1 MALQLDIFSDLHL
14 DLMSSEDINRFF
26 ENLTMHSRADICLI
40 PGDIAE
46 ARDHRYGNWLE
57 RISYEYRSI
66 YVVKGNHEPWGS
78 SIPETNK
85 RLKQLTDK
93 HYINLVEPGKVFQL
107 GEYKVMGGT
116 LWFNDTNPYNRW
128 IDYYRIK
135 EGLTDIPTEY
145 QAFCEKVLPAI
156 DDKTIVLSHHFPTSE
171 SIDPMYRGDPN
182 NIYFC
187 AYIQDKI
194 IKAPRVWLHGHTHV
208 PFDYISELGFRTY
221 CNPMGYNGEGM
232 NKDFWNRLTIE
243 I

>member
-1 MALQLDIFSDLHL
+1 MLIDILSDLHL
-14 DLMSSEDINRFF
+14 DIQRTPEEVNQFFGDLVRYSGSNTLFLAGDLAECHDYRYDKWLQRLSCHYKDIY
-26 ENLTMHSRADICLI
+26 LTA
-40 PGDIAE
+40 
-46 ARDHRYGNWLE
+46 
-57 RISYEYRSI
+57 
-66 YVVKGNHEPWGS
+66 GNHSFWNS

-93 HYINLVEPGKVFQL
+93 YYINLVEPGKVFQL

-116 LWFNDTNPYNRW
+116 LWFNDTNPYNGW

-135 EGLTDIPTEY
+135 DGLTDIPAEY
-145 QAFCEKVLPAI
+145 RAFCEKVLPII

-171 SIDPMYRGDPN
+171 SIDPMYRGEPN

-208 PFDYISELGFRTY
+208 GFEYTSALGFKVY
-221 CNPMGYNGEGM
+221 CNPMGYNGEGA
-232 NKDFWNRLTIE
+232 NKNFWDRLTID